1 MSKLKRS
8 KTKVFTSQNT
18 LQNTPPVSEKGESIK
33 DNTIH
38 LRVSNQWKSK
48 LETISELNNVSLSH
62 LIRTSV
68 DKNLQNLLG

>member
-18 LQNTPPVSEKGESIK
+18 LQNTPPVSEKGESK
-33 DNTIH
+33 EDTIH

>member
-18 LQNTPPVSEKGESIK
+18 LKNTPPVSEKGESK
-33 DNTIH
+33 DDTIH

>member
-1 MSKLKRS
+1 MSKLKQS
-8 KTKVFTSQNT
+8 KTKLFTSSKT
-18 LQNTPPVSEKGESIK
+18 TQNTPPVSEKGESVK
-33 DNTIH
+33 DDTIH

>member
-1 MSKLKRS
+1 MSKKKRS
-8 KTKVFTSQNT
+8 KTKLFTSSKT
-18 LQNTPPVSEKGESIK
+18 TQNTPPVSEKGESK
-33 DNTIH
+33 DDTIH

>member
-18 LQNTPPVSEKGESIK
+18 LQNTTPVSEKGESK
-33 DNTIH
+33 DDTIH

>member
-18 LQNTPPVSEKGESIK
+18 LQNTPPVSEKGESK
-33 DNTIH
+33 DDTIH

-68 DKNLQNLLG
+68 DKNLQNLV

>member
-18 LQNTPPVSEKGESIK
+18 TQNTPPVSEKGESK
-33 DNTIH
+33 DDTIH